1 MIKNALNDTEFLKQ
15 LDQYRHK
22 TIYAK
27 IISLTVEEF
36 PREEITGKVVS
47 GSINVDG
54 ASAVRRTCS
63 LSLIANDVNLNSF
76 YWGLNTKF
84 KLLIGIENHI
94 NSNYPKIIWFPQGIY
109 VITNFSSSQ
118 NTNSYQISISGKD
131 KMCLLNGDV
140 GGTLTAISTVFDSDF
155 AELEDKSQIA
165 SKVAIKTIIY
175 KLVHQLGG
183 EKMSNIIINDL
194 DDYGLELLNY
204 SADIPLYMIFD
215 DNDEI
220 DQVYIDGDI
229 LVYYNNKKKSLN
241 ELNDTNFKFKSLSP
255 ISNNTPTK
263 VALVENGPAIY
274 TISKKNK
281 GETVGYKLTYI
292 TYAGELIGVAGNS
305 LTSILDKIKQQL
317 GDFEY
322 FYDVDGRFIFQ
333 RVKTYL
339 NVSYSPIPV
348 VDFEDVK
355 LILKEQGVLEEDIED
370 IISGNFAILEKK
382 IYDAISEEIKIN
394 VISKISNKQY
404 VTKDQYVIA
413 NIQAT
418 PFAYNFEGNQL
429 ITSMNNSPNLLNI
442 KNDYIIWGVRK
453 SINSDIEVP
462 IHMRYAIDKKPSRY
476 KSYEGNLYRS
486 EDWDWRELIY
496 QMAKDYINYNKKE
509 DFLTKIANNNP
520 EFLLGVTGYES
531 YYMDMQGFWRQIYN
545 PYPEEKEKD
554 EFYATGEESEYW
566 NKNIYEDP
574 TKLNF
579 WFDFLDTEGELKNFS
594 VQAIGRRQK
603 VVNDDKVK
611 SIYFKSVPLAIFY
624 TDSSDREKKEGYS
637 YFRMGQGMDNF
648 FDKSTQGKSA
658 QEELNTLLYQH
669 TCAQETIS
677 LSAVPIYYLNPN
689 TLIYVKDDK
698 NLDING
704 KYAITR
710 FSIPLSHNGLMNIT
724 ATKIVDKLL

>member
-1 MIKNALNDTEFLKQ
+1 MIKNTLNDTEFLKQ

-27 IISLTVEEF
+27 IISLTIEEF

-63 LSLIANDVNLNSF
+63 LSLIANDVNINSF

-84 KLLIGIENHI
+84 KLSIGIENHI
-94 NSNYPKIIWFPQGIY
+94 NPNYPEIIWFPQGIY

-140 GGTLTAISTVFDSDF
+140 GGTLTAISTIFDSDYT
-155 AELEDKSQIA
+155 ELEDKSQIA
-165 SKVAIKTIIY
+165 SKVPIKTIIY

-183 EKMSNIIINDL
+183 EKMSNIIINNL
-194 DDYGLELLNY
+194 DDYGLELLDY
-204 SADIPLYMIFD
+204 SADVPLYMLFN

-220 DQVYIDGDI
+220 HQVYIDGEVQ
-229 LVYYNNKKKSLN
+229 VYYKNQAVSLKNLENKG
-241 ELNDTNFKFKSLSP
+241 FKFKSLSP
-255 ISNNTPTK
+255 ISNNSIPDQVTLEKNGTK
-263 VALVENGPAIY
+263 KY
-274 TISKKNK
+274 TITKKVK
-281 GETVGYKLTYI
+281 GEAVGYKLTDI
-292 TYAGELIGVAGNS
+292 TYAGELVGTAGNS

-322 FYDVDGRFIFQ
+322 FYDINGRFIFQ

-339 NVSYSPIPV
+339 NISWNPI
-348 VDFEDVK
+348 
-355 LILKEQGVLEEDIED
+355 INNDID
-370 IISGNFAILEKK
+370 T
-382 IYDAISEEIKIN
+382 
-394 VISKISNKQY
+394 SNSTG
-404 VTKDQYVIA
+404 TKDSYVLP
-413 NIQAT
+413 NVYAT

-442 KNDYIIWGVRK
+442 KNDYTIWGVREPV
-453 SINSDIEVP
+453 NSDIEVP

-496 QMAKDYINYNKKE
+496 QMAKDYMNYNKKD

-531 YYMDMQGFWRQIYN
+531 YYVDMEGFWRQIYN

-554 EFYATGEESEYW
+554 EFYVTGEELEYW

-574 TKLNF
+574 AKLNF

-710 FSIPLSHNGLMNIT
+710 FSIPLSHNSLMNIT

>member
-27 IISLTVEEF
+27 IISLTIEEF

-63 LSLIANDVNLNSF
+63 LNLIANDVNLNSF

-84 KLLIGIENHI
+84 KLSIGIENHI
-94 NSNYPKIIWFPQGIY
+94 NPNYPEIIWFPQGTY

-118 NTNSYQISISGKD
+118 NINSYQISISGKD

-140 GGTLTAISTVFDSDF
+140 GGTLTAISTIFDSDYT
-155 AELEDKSQIA
+155 ELEDKSQIA
-165 SKVAIKTIIY
+165 SKVPIKTIIY

-183 EKMSNIIINDL
+183 EKMSNIIINNL
-194 DDYGLELLNY
+194 DDYGLELLDY
-204 SADIPLYMIFD
+204 SADIPLYMLFN

-220 DQVYIDGDI
+220 HQVYIDGDVQ
-229 LVYYNNKKKSLN
+229 VYYKNQAVSLKDLENKG
-241 ELNDTNFKFKSLSP
+241 FKFKSLSP
-255 ISNNTPTK
+255 ISDNIPDQVTLEKDGTK
-263 VALVENGPAIY
+263 KY
-274 TISKKNK
+274 TITKKVK
-281 GETVGYKLTYI
+281 GEAVGYKLTDI
-292 TYAGELIGVAGNS
+292 TYAGELVGTAGNS

-322 FYDVDGRFIFQ
+322 FYDVNGRFIFQ

-339 NVSYSPIPV
+339 NISWNPIV
-348 VDFEDVK
+348 NN
-355 LILKEQGVLEEDIED
+355 DI
-370 IISGNFAILEKK
+370 
-382 IYDAISEEIKIN
+382 DA
-394 VISKISNKQY
+394 SNSTG
-404 VTKDQYVIA
+404 TKDSYVLP
-413 NIQAT
+413 NVYAT

-442 KNDYIIWGVRK
+442 KNDYAIWGVRK
-453 SINSDIEVP
+453 SANSDIEVP

-496 QMAKDYINYNKKE
+496 QMAKDYMNYNTKD
-509 DFLTKIANNNP
+509 DFLTRIANNNP

-531 YYMDMQGFWRQIYN
+531 YYVDMEGFWRQIYN

-554 EFYATGEESEYW
+554 EFYTTGEELEYW

-574 TKLNF
+574 AKLNF

-624 TDSSDREKKEGYS
+624 TNSSDREKKEGYS

-704 KYAITR
+704 EYAVTR

>member
-15 LDQYRHK
+15 LDQYHHK

-27 IISLTVEEF
+27 IISLTIEEF

-63 LSLIANDVNLNSF
+63 LSLIANDVNINSF

-84 KLLIGIENHI
+84 KLSIGIENHI
-94 NSNYPKIIWFPQGIY
+94 NPNYPEIIWFPQGIY

-118 NTNSYQISISGKD
+118 NINSYQISISGKD

-140 GGTLTAISTVFDSDF
+140 GGTLTAISTIFDSDYM
-155 AELEDKSQIA
+155 ELEDKSQIA
-165 SKVAIKTIIY
+165 SKVPIKTIIY

-183 EKMSNIIINDL
+183 EKMSNIIINNL
-194 DDYGLELLNY
+194 DDYGLELLDY

-220 DQVYIDGDI
+220 YQVYIDGDI
-229 LVYYNNKKKSLN
+229 PVYYNNQKKSLN

-255 ISNNTPTK
+255 LSNSTPTK
-263 VALVENGPAIY
+263 VALVENGSAIY
-274 TISKKNK
+274 TITKKIK
-281 GETVGYKLTYI
+281 GESVGYKLTDI
-292 TYAGELIGVAGNS
+292 TYAGELVGTSGNS

-322 FYDVDGRFIFQ
+322 FYDVNGRFIFQ

-339 NVSYSPIPV
+339 NISWNPI
-348 VDFEDVK
+348 
-355 LILKEQGVLEEDIED
+355 INNDID
-370 IISGNFAILEKK
+370 T
-382 IYDAISEEIKIN
+382 
-394 VISKISNKQY
+394 SNSTG
-404 VTKDQYVIA
+404 TKDSYVLP
-413 NIQAT
+413 NVYAT

-442 KNDYIIWGVRK
+442 KNDYTIWGVRK
-453 SINSDIEVP
+453 SANSDIELP

-496 QMAKDYINYNKKE
+496 QMAKDYMNYNKKD

-520 EFLLGVTGYES
+520 EFLLGVTGYEP
-531 YYMDMQGFWRQIYN
+531 YYVDMEGFWRQIYN

-554 EFYATGEESEYW
+554 EFFSIGEELEYW
-566 NKNIYEDP
+566 IKNIFEDRA
-574 TKLNF
+574 K
-579 WFDFLDTEGELKNFS
+579 
-594 VQAIGRRQK
+594 
-603 VVNDDKVK
+603 
-611 SIYFKSVPLAIFY
+611 
-624 TDSSDREKKEGYS
+624 
-637 YFRMGQGMDNF
+637 
-648 FDKSTQGKSA
+648 
-658 QEELNTLLYQH
+658 
-669 TCAQETIS
+669 
-677 LSAVPIYYLNPN
+677 
-689 TLIYVKDDK
+689 
-698 NLDING
+698 
-704 KYAITR
+704 
-710 FSIPLSHNGLMNIT
+710 
-724 ATKIVDKLL
+724 